1 MASGSKFTS
10 KVAGTGKEA
19 IKALEG
25 YSGIFHHL
33 AGEHAEVSTLMK
45 KVAGTAD
52 IQERDKLF
60 PEIRRNLL
68 AHAQGEEEE
77 FYPIL
82 SEYPA
87 LQSSVARCLAEHKE
101 IEKQLESLN
110 AGDKSGKAWGDR
122 FEQLMRAVEGHVE
135 YEEQE
140 LFPKA
145 NDLVEGQRAREMEQR
160 YEKVEEREKAR
171 L

>member
-10 KVAGTGKEA
+10 EVAGAGKGA
-19 IKALEG
+19 AKALEG

-33 AGEHAEVSTLMK
+33 AGEHAEVSMLMK
-45 KVAGTAD
+45 RVAGSTDA
-52 IQERDKLF
+52 QSREKLF

-77 FYPIL
+77 FYPAL
-82 SEYPA
+82 RKYPELEA
-87 LQSSVARCLAEHKE
+87 MVDKSLNEHRE
-101 IEKQLESLN
+101 IEQFLEQLN
-110 AGDKSGKAWGDR
+110 AEDKSTKEWGDG
-122 FEQLMRAVEGHVE
+122 FEQLMHAVEKHVDH
-135 YEEQE
+135 EENQ

-145 NDLVEGQRAREMEQR
+145 NDLVESDEAKEMEGR
-160 YEKVEEREKAR
+160 YERVEEREKER